1 MLVVVSRPQTDPS
14 AGALG
19 GLDDH
24 RKHARAR
31 EHAEKRGRAR
41 TRCCQAQGVTRRP
54 HFRPRTR
61 GLRTRPHDSLHS
73 RVRGSRS
80 HKSRAWRQPK
90 RPSPVRDARA
100 AHGSWRRRGKRKR
113 WSWRGETAV
122 TPLAREV
129 RSPRAPG
136 EGHVPGRV
144 VTVSCKRVT
153 CPRGNHLTG
162 ELLSVLLRV
171 ARSRHPPAR
180 TSPTRGPCARSKL
193 QTRAAVCQV
202 SPADAL
208 PPGALPRLAPAGHL
222 LAFQGYLLSNRPP
235 PTFLELPTRL

>member
-171 ARSRHPPAR
+171 ARSRHPPCPNQPHTWPLRSVQTPDPGRRLPGQPRRR
-180 TSPTRGPCARSKL
+180 TSSWGPCPASHL
-193 QTRAAVCQV
+193 PGTF
-202 SPADAL
+202 SPSRDICS
-208 PPGALPRLAPAGHL
+208 PTGHH
-222 LAFQGYLLSNRPP
+222 QPS
-235 PTFLELPTRL
+235 